1 MASVR
6 TNGSGRGRAP
16 VGLRANADRPAF
28 RQAQRGRCG
37 RRGGSG
43 CRGRVSYPSS
53 RLTPG
58 VGASGGKPRALDPA
72 VPQAAQPGCCL
83 SKLSVGGARPDLG
96 PAAVVAWVAA
106 EELHVRADPAQAHQR
121 LAYPRVIEVPLAV
134 DRETVLAE
142 PVAGGARLD
151 PGEVDAAHG
160 ELGKQFHQRTG

>member
-1 MASVR
+1 MVLAGAERPR
-6 TNGSGRGRAP
+6 TCQLSIIAVNSGSWRLG
-16 VGLRANADRPAF
+16 
-28 RQAQRGRCG
+28 RQA
-37 RRGGSG
+37 
-43 CRGRVSYPSS
+43 
-53 RLTPG
+53 
-58 VGASGGKPRALDPA
+58 RALDPA

-83 SKLSVGGARPDLG
+83 GKLGVGGARPDLG

-160 ELGKQFHQRTG
+160 ELGKQFHQRTGVVLAQEGDQRGPV